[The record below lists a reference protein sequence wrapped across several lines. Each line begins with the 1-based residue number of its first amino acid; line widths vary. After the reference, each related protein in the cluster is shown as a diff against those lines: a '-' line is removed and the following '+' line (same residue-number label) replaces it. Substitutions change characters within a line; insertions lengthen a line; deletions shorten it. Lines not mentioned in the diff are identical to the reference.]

1 MSVFLAIDL
10 DDATRA
16 TVSQL
21 MQTHRGAY
29 PAKWLRE
36 DKLHCTLVFLGNP
49 TPEQVEAWKAPI
61 DALAGRH
68 RGFALSLRGA
78 GSFVTARAPSVLWLG
93 VVGAVAELAA
103 LQRDAHETLGSAAG
117 HGEREYLPHVT
128 LARAQG
134 EEHFEGL
141 LPELQ
146 RFEGAPFRV
155 GHVSLYESNNHVYRV
170 LHQAR
175 LGG

>member
-10 DDATRA
+10 DDAARGAVTR
-16 TVSQL
+16 L
-21 MQTHRGAY
+21 IETHRGAY
-29 PAKWLRE
+29 TAKWLRD

-49 TPEQVEAWKAPI
+49 KAEQVEAWRAPL
-61 DALAGRH
+61 DALAARH
-68 RGFALSLRGA
+68 RAFELALRGA

-93 VVGAVAELAA
+93 VAGALEALRA

-117 HGEREYLPHVT
+117 HGERAYLPHVT

-134 EEHFEGL
+134 EAHFEAL

-146 RFEGAPFRV
+146 RFTGAPFQV

-175 LGG
+175 LGA